1 VFVEEGGR
9 ARLRH
14 VTLGQRDGISAAID
28 AGLADGERIVLHPSD
43 RVGDG
48 VRIAPRGT

>member
-1 VFVEEGGR
+1 VFVATEGR

-14 VTLGQRDGISAAID
+14 VELGERNGLEAQIAS
-28 AGLADGERIVLHPSD
+28 GLAAGEAVVLHPSD

-48 VRIAPRGT
+48 VRIAARRG